1 MKKIKTII
9 LLFLLWLAVGIIS
22 KPLFLLCNTELLQD
36 ASIGDWLAVIGH
48 GLRLDLAVAAY
59 LIILPLLLLF
69 YKFSSKYENKADN
82 GNAGSDKPVV
92 ETANDDTDKKSRK
105 ERKGQKVWLCLWHG
119 VLGVESFLYVLAI
132 IANLSLYPY
141 WGFPLDTTPLFYLT
155 SSPADAMASIT
166 IWQILLSLFFLV
178 LLTIALNYGF
188 NKILKPKALFE
199 TDAKLAGWKSYA
211 AEIAALVILG
221 ASLIIP
227 IRGGFSTATNNTG
240 SVYFSTQMPL
250 NHAAVNP
257 VFSFIESASKSN
269 KFSEM
274 FRYMDDDEAARTFQS
289 LCYTTL
295 RNIGEGD
302 TKSVEPVSPTDSIT
316 PISPIDSICSVSLK
330 QTKDVNVIMVVLEG
344 FSDQIMNKSGRVND
358 VVPNLEKYTQEGL
371 YFNNFYATSFRTD
384 RGLVSILSAFP
395 SQPEHSLMKYSHK
408 TAHLYSIAN
417 SLKQHG
423 YATSY
428 YYGGD
433 ANFTNM
439 RSYVMQTGFER
450 LISDTDFPSSQQ
462 TGKWG
467 VQDEF
472 LFNRALHD
480 IGTDSKLSFRV
491 IQTSSS
497 HEPFEV
503 PYQSSFKEPELNAFA
518 YVDHCL
524 GEFIESLKAL
534 PSWQNTLVILV
545 PDHLGAYPNPIDN
558 YQLYRYQVP
567 MLMLGGVI
575 SKAQQIET
583 IGSQVDLAATLLG
596 LLGIDHSEF
605 TYSKDILDANAPHYA
620 VFSCPGLFGMVTDSC
635 SIIYD
640 YNSDKMTTKEGALP
654 EQQLRKAKA
663 YMQTVFDDIDKR

>member
-1 MKKIKTII
+1 MKRIKTVI

-22 KPLFLLCNTELLQD
+22 KPLFLLCNTALLQD
-36 ASIGDWLAVIGH
+36 ASLGDWLAVVGH

-59 LIILPLLLLF
+59 LTALPLLLLL
-69 YKFSSKYENKADN
+69 YKFSSKPESK
-82 GNAGSDKPVV
+82 
-92 ETANDDTDKKSRK
+92 DKKI
-105 ERKGQKVWLCLWHG
+105 WLWLWHG
-119 VLGVESFLYVLAI
+119 VLAVESFLYVLAI
-132 IANLSLYPY
+132 IANLCLYPY

-155 SSPADAMASIT
+155 SSPTDAMASIT
-166 IWQILLSLFFLV
+166 VWQILLALFFLV
-178 LLTIALNYGF
+178 ILTVALNYAF

-199 TDAKLAGWKSYA
+199 IDAKHTGWKPYV
-211 AEIAALVILG
+211 AEVGALVLLG
-221 ASLIIP
+221 VSLIIP

-269 KFSEM
+269 KFGEM
-274 FRYMDDDEAARTFQS
+274 FRYMDDDEAARNFQS
-289 LCYTTL
+289 LCYTKL
-295 RNIGEGD
+295 RNNGEA
-302 TKSVEPVSPTDSIT
+302 DSAQ
-316 PISPIDSICSVSLK
+316 VALK
-330 QTKDVNVIMVVLEG
+330 TKDVNVIMVVLEG
-344 FSDQIMNKSGRVND
+344 FSDLVMNKGGRVNN

-408 TAHLYSIAN
+408 TVHLYSIAN
-417 SLKQHG
+417 SLRQHG

-450 LISDTDFPSSQQ
+450 LVSDTDFPGSQR

-467 VQDEF
+467 VQDEH
-472 LFNRALHD
+472 LFSRALQD

-524 GEFIESLKAL
+524 GEFIESIKAL
-534 PSWQNTLVILV
+534 PSWQNTLVVLV

-558 YQLYRYQVP
+558 YQLCRYQVP

-640 YNSDKMTTKEGALP
+640 YNSDKMTTSESAQP
-654 EQQLRKAKA
+654 EQQLHKAKA
-663 YMQTVFDDIDKR
+663 YIQTVFDDIDKR

>member
-1 MKKIKTII
+1 MKRIKTVI

-22 KPLFLLCNTELLQD
+22 KPLFLLCNTALLQD
-36 ASIGDWLAVIGH
+36 ASLGDWMAVIGH

-59 LIILPLLLLF
+59 LTALPLLLLL
-69 YKFSSKYENKADN
+69 YKFSSKPEGFSSKPESKGNKI
-82 GNAGSDKPVV
+82 
-92 ETANDDTDKKSRK
+92 
-105 ERKGQKVWLCLWHG
+105 WLWLWHG
-119 VLGVESFLYVLAI
+119 VLAVESFLYVLAI
-132 IANLSLYPY
+132 IANLCLYPY

-155 SSPADAMASIT
+155 SSPTDAMASIT
-166 IWQILLSLFFLV
+166 IWQILLALFFLV
-178 LLTIALNYGF
+178 LLTVALNYGF

-199 TDAKLAGWKSYA
+199 IDAKHTGWKPYV
-211 AEIAALVILG
+211 AEVGVLVLLG
-221 ASLIIP
+221 TSLIIP

-269 KFSEM
+269 KFGEM
-274 FRYMDDDEAARTFQS
+274 FRYMDDDEAARTFQP
-289 LCYTTL
+289 LCYTKL
-295 RNIGEGD
+295 RNNGEA
-302 TKSVEPVSPTDSIT
+302 DSAQ
-316 PISPIDSICSVSLK
+316 VVLK
-330 QTKDVNVIMVVLEG
+330 TKDVNVIMVVLEG
-344 FSDQIMNKSGRVND
+344 FSDLIMNKGGRVKN

-417 SLKQHG
+417 SLRQHG

-450 LISDTDFPSSQQ
+450 LVSDTDFPSSQR

-467 VQDEF
+467 VQDEH
-472 LFNRALHD
+472 LFSRALQD
-480 IGTDSKLSFRV
+480 IGSDSKLSFHV

-534 PSWQNTLVILV
+534 PSWQNTLVVLV

-558 YQLYRYQVP
+558 YQLCRYQVP

-583 IGSQVDLAATLLG
+583 IASQVDLAATLLG

-640 YNSDKMTTKEGALP
+640 YNSDKMTTSEGAQP
-654 EQQLRKAKA
+654 EQQLHKAKA
-663 YMQTVFDDIDKR
+663 YIQTVFDDIDKR